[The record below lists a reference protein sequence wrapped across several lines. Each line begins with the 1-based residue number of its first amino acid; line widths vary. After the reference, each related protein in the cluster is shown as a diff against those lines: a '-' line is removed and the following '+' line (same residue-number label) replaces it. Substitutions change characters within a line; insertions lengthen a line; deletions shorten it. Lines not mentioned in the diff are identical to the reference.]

1 MLAVLRVLGWILLL
15 PATGV
20 VGWQLAMFA
29 ETGQF
34 QLYSLGEIWSDAHPQ
49 SLSAFKGVLEQH
61 VSASLWDKA
70 VAPLLLR
77 EAILVVSLPG
87 FILVALPWLIDQV
100 RRATEQSD
108 A

>member
-20 VGWQLAMFA
+20 AGWELTMFA
-29 ETGQF
+29 ETGQL
-34 QLYSLGEIWSDAHPQ
+34 QLYSLGELWSGVHPH
-49 SLSAFKGVLEQH
+49 SLSTFKGVLVQH
-61 VSASLWDKA
+61 VSAALWDEA

-77 EAILVVSLPG
+77 EAMLVVTLPG
-87 FILVALPWLIDQV
+87 FILVALPWLVDQV
-100 RRATEQSD
+100 KRATEQSD

>member
-20 VGWQLAMFA
+20 VGWELTMFA
-29 ETGQF
+29 ETGRL
-34 QLYSLGEIWSDAHPQ
+34 QLYSLGELWSEAHPY
-49 SLSAFKGVLEQH
+49 SLLAFKGVLEQH
-61 VSASLWDKA
+61 VSASLWDRA

-77 EAILVVSLPG
+77 KAMLVVTLPG
-87 FILVALPWLIDQV
+87 LVLVALPWLVDQIQ
-100 RRATEQSD
+100 RATEQSD